1 MRIGKTYKRVI
12 AMMLAANLVAGFMS
26 VTTQTKVS
34 ATQQAGA
41 VRAENTILT
50 TDQAIELY
58 KQDKVYY
65 IDPSSE
71 PLAESKLTS
80 YTAYNSKTRNYFT
93 LRSYVEKFSED
104 GGGTLV
110 LQKGT
115 YEITNTIFV
124 PSNVT
129 IILEDGVTLKKSMK
143 TGTSQMNAVTSMFQ
157 FVSSENSQKKGYGKG
172 YSGCKNI
179 NIIGIG
185 SAVIDL
191 SYVKTSIA
199 IIMGH
204 NSNVTISGIQ
214 FMNMNTGHFIEMDA
228 SQNVKVQYCSFAN
241 AKKGSDYVKEAINID
256 TPDKETQGFNSQ
268 WSSMDKT
275 PNRNVTISDCT
286 FEKLGRAI
294 GTHKYS
300 VKKSKQMMHTNI
312 TITNN
317 IIKNM
322 YNDAPIRA
330 MNWKNA
336 VISNNTI
343 DKITCKINGKTKKD
357 TRGILLS
364 GTVNATVTL
373 NKISNVGRA
382 IQFIA
387 WKNTGAGSS
396 YPAIK
401 DKLSTANKTALA
413 NNAVSN
419 LGLKENFVRITY
431 QYNKYDNAE
440 KIAFN

>member
-1 MRIGKTYKRVI
+1 MVLAVNLSIGFQGAVYTTK
-12 AMMLAANLVAGFMS
+12 AA
-26 VTTQTKVS
+26 
-34 ATQQAGA
+34 ATSQAGA
-41 VRAENTILT
+41 VTIENTVTT
-50 TDQAIELY
+50 TDQALELY
-58 KQDKVYY
+58 KQGNVYY
-65 IDPSSE
+65 ITPSTT
-71 PLAESKLTS
+71 PLKESALES
-80 YTAYNSKTRNYFT
+80 YDAYNKKTMNYFT
-93 LRSYVEKFSED
+93 IRSYVEKFSEA

-110 LQKGT
+110 LQKGK
-115 YEITNTIFV
+115 YELTNTIFV

-129 IILEDGVTLKKSMK
+129 ILLEDGVVLKKSMS
-143 TGTSQMNAVTSMFQ
+143 TGTSKMNAVTSMFQ
-157 FVSSENSQKKGYGKG
+157 LISTENSKKKGYGKG
-172 YSGCKNI
+172 YNGSKNI
-179 NIIGIG
+179 NIIGLG
-185 SAVIDL
+185 SATIDL
-191 SYVKTSIA
+191 NYVKTSIA

-204 NSNVTISGIQ
+204 NSNVTISGIT
-214 FMNMNTGHFIEMDA
+214 FKNMNTGHFIEMDA
-228 SQNVKVQYCSFAN
+228 SQNVTVQYCSFSN
-241 AKKGSDYVKEAINID
+241 VKKGSDYVKEAINID
-256 TPDKETQGFNSQ
+256 TPDKETEGFSSQ

-300 VKKSKQMMHTNI
+300 AKKSKQMLHTNI

-317 IIKNM
+317 TITNM

-336 VISNNTI
+336 VITNNTI
-343 DKITCKINGKTKKD
+343 DKVTCKTGGKVKKD

-396 YPAIK
+396 YPVIK
-401 DKLSTANKTALA
+401 DKLTDANKEALA
-413 NNAVSN
+413 NNSVSK

-440 KIAFN
+440 KIEFN